1 MSSALTTADQTDAVL
16 IRQDACE
23 QDFVAIQFSPAE
35 WGDFYAV
42 HPAAQYQRIS
52 FSSLSDIVRLKPA
65 S

>member
-1 MSSALTTADQTDAVL
+1 MSSALTAPHQTDAVL
-16 IRQDACE
+16 ILEDACE

-52 FSSLSDIVRLKPA
+52 FSSSSDIVRMKPA
-65 S
+65 T